1 MKRFFVGWALAQQ
14 RFSRQLGLYLL
25 ALIGMTGCMLGPDFH
40 KPNAPR
46 VKGYTAK
53 PLAKNTVSS
62 KTLAGGKQTFQT
74 AQDIPVQWWT
84 VFQSKP
90 LEKLIT
96 MALQHNPDIKS
107 ANASLKV
114 ARENRLAQQATLFPY
129 VQGNFFPTRQLTSG
143 TLASN
148 LANNDYLYSLQT
160 TQLSIAYTPDVF
172 GMNRRQIES
181 FKAYEELMCYER
193 EAVYLTIAS
202 NVAFTAIQE
211 ASLRAQIKATKR
223 SIHIAQQQ
231 LALLQKEQ
239 ALGQIGS
246 EGVAA
251 QETFLAQVQSGLP
264 PLEIQLIQTRNL
276 LGVLCGRFPSEIL
289 REEFTLASFKLP
301 THLPVSLPSQ
311 LLEQRPDIRAAAAQ
325 LHVASAQIGV
335 AIANRLP
342 NVDLN
347 LYGGTN
353 PLTLAT
359 LFATGTGYWGAGA
372 NVVGTLF
379 DAGALLHKQRAA
391 VAAYEVSDAQYRST
405 VLSAF
410 QNVAD
415 TLSAIELDAKTLKIS
430 LEAQNAAAKSLYIAK
445 KQFTLGAGNYLAML
459 SAELAYQQASINLSQ
474 SQAAR
479 FADSVALFYALG
491 GGWS

>member
-1 MKRFFVGWALAQQ
+1 MKP
-14 RFSRQLGLYLL
+14 FSVVLGQFGSYFLVLM
-25 ALIGMTGCMLGPDFH
+25 GMTGCMLGPDFQ
-40 KPNAPR
+40 KPNVPQ

-53 PLAKNTVSS
+53 PLRSSTVSA
-62 KTLAGGKQTFQT
+62 KTLAGAKQAFRT
-74 AQDIPVQWWT
+74 AQDIPAQWWT

-107 ANASLKV
+107 ANATLK
-114 ARENRLAQQATLFPY
+114 AAHENRLAQQSTLFPY
-129 VQGNFFPTRQLTSG
+129 VQGNFFPTRQLTAG

-172 GMNRRQIES
+172 GLNRRQIES
-181 FKAYEELMCYER
+181 FKAYEELMCYEK

-211 ASLRAQIKATKR
+211 ASLRAEIKATQE
-223 SIHIAQQQ
+223 SIRIAQQ
-231 LALLQKEQ
+231 LLNVLVKEQ
-239 ALGQIGS
+239 ALGQLGS
-246 EGVAA
+246 EAIVA
-251 QETFLAQVQSGLP
+251 QEAYLAQVKSGLP
-264 PLEIQLIQTRNL
+264 PLEKQLIQTRNRL
-276 LGVLCGRFPSEIL
+276 TVLCGRFPSEIL
-289 REEFTLASFKLP
+289 TEEFTLASFKLP
-301 THLPVSLPSQ
+301 DNLPVSLPSQ
-311 LLEQRPDIRAAAAQ
+311 LLEQRPDIRAAEAR

-372 NVVGTLF
+372 NFVGTLF
-379 DAGALLHKQRAA
+379 DYGALLHKQRAA
-391 VAAYEVSDAQYRST
+391 VAAYEISDAQYRST

-410 QNVAD
+410 QSVAD

-430 LEAQNAAAKSLYIAK
+430 FEAQSAAAKNLDIAK
-445 KQFTLGAGNYLAML
+445 KQFTLGAGDYLAVL
-459 SAELAYQQASINLSQ
+459 NAELVYQQASISLSQ